1 MIKKTDIVELIVLYI
16 DKFYLIQF
24 QKEVSYSKKEGWVI
38 PKMRLSYFK
47 NLKMRLSYSKNWG
60 WVISKI

>member
-24 QKEVSYSKKEGWVI
+24 QKEVSYSKKEG
-38 PKMRLSYFK
+38 
-47 NLKMRLSYSKNWG
+47 
-60 WVISKI
+60 